1 MKKLIPIL
9 CFILFT
15 NLSFGQMAIKA
26 GNYYEYHKLWKRDS
40 VSVKKLMDNY
50 KLDISKLEYVKF
62 FGDFELS
69 NKLHTTYS
77 YTAYIYKVDKDT
89 GVVSMDSIP
98 YEKKTPAPNKYFMAY
113 CFDDFTKGKTI
124 YIKVF

>member
-1 MKKLIPIL
+1 MKKLFFL
-9 CFILFT
+9 SILFIS

-62 FGDFELS
+62 FGDFDLS
-69 NKLHTTYS
+69 HKLHGNYS

-98 YEKKTPAPNKYFMAY
+98 YEKKTPAPNKYFMVY

>member
-1 MKKLIPIL
+1 MKKLFFL
-9 CFILFT
+9 SILFIS

-62 FGDFELS
+62 FGDFDLS
-69 NKLHTTYS
+69 HKLHTNYS

-98 YEKKTPAPNKYFMAY
+98 YESKTPAPNKYFMVY